1 MNNIGSTK
9 YKACEMIQNHLGII
23 SQKPY
28 PYNHNEMSDLV
39 DELTDLY
46 ADSEIVS
53 QDLQCEYEALN
64 EDYDN
69 LENEAKNFVN
79 EVNDL
84 TEQMI
89 AILDTSKFDV
99 RKLTDKI
106 VEMKRLCNRTY
117 F

>member
-1 MNNIGSTK
+1 MNDTGSTK
-9 YKACEMIQNHLGII
+9 YKACEIIQNYLGII

-53 QDLQCEYEALN
+53 QDLQCEYDTLD

-69 LENEAKNFVN
+69 LKNEANSFVN
-79 EVNDL
+79 EVDDL
-84 TEQMI
+84 VEQMI
-89 AILDTSKFDV
+89 AILGTSKFGV
-99 RKLTDKI
+99 RELTDKV